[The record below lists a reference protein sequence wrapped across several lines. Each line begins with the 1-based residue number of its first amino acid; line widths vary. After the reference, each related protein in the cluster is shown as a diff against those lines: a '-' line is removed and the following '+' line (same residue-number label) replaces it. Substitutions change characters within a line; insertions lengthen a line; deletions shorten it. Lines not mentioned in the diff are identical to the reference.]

1 MNTKKTSRLFLDT
14 EFTGLNQHTTLISIG
29 IVSECG
35 KSFYAEFTDYDA
47 LQVNDWLQENV
58 IDNLTLTKHITKSVS
73 GYEKWLSYNGTH
85 DNALSFALAEKDM
98 SNFECIG
105 EAPMIK
111 NRLEKWLAQF
121 DHIEI
126 WSDCLA
132 YDWVLFC
139 QIWGGAFGIPKNI
152 YYIPFDIC
160 TLMKEKNIDPDVSRE
175 EFTEGVE
182 IGFDNFAFD
191 GNKHNAMFDALNIM
205 KCYKKITG
213 SNF

>member
-1 MNTKKTSRLFLDT
+1 MKTTKLFFDT

-47 LQVNDWLQENV
+47 LQINDWLRENV
-58 IDNLTLTKHITKSVS
+58 ISNLTLTQHITKSVS
-73 GYEKWLSYNGTH
+73 GYEKWLSYNETF

-105 EAPMIK
+105 QTEMIK
-111 NRLEKWLAQF
+111 NRLESWLSQF
-121 DHIEI
+121 EHIEM

-160 TLMKEKNIDPDVSRE
+160 TLMKVRNIDPDISRE
-175 EFTEGVE
+175 EFSEGVD
-182 IGFDNFAFD
+182 ISFDNFALD
-191 GNKHNAMFDALNIM
+191 GIKHNAMFDALNIF
-205 KCYKKITG
+205 KCYKKITAI
-213 SNF
+213 NF